1 MAPKPLLNGQK
12 TGKRAR
18 IRRLLSAANSNIRGR
33 AALKPG
39 PFDATE
45 FQSQNANHPVHALV
59 TGLLVIYP
67 VLASVAVVVA
77 GMWLLGV
84 SHPA

>member
-1 MAPKPLLNGQK
+1 MSAQTFENGHKP
-12 TGKRAR
+12 GKRAR
-18 IRRLLSAANSNIRGR
+18 IRRLLRAANTNARGS
-33 AALKPG
+33 ATLKPG
-39 PFDATE
+39 PFDANE
-45 FQSQNANHPVHALV
+45 FQQQNADHPIHALV

-77 GMWLLGV
+77 GMWLLGA